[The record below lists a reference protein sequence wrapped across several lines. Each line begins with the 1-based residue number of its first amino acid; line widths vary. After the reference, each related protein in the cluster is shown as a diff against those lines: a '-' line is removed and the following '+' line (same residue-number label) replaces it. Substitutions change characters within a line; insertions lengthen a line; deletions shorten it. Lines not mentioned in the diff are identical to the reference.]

1 MVVRI
6 VQKTS
11 SSGIDLLKKY
21 DTNKG
26 FDKYRNND
34 FKIDFSSSSLRNRYR
49 Y

>member
-6 VQKTS
+6 VQKRCA
-11 SSGIDLLKKY
+11 GIDLLKKY

-34 FKIDFSSSSLRNRYR
+34 FKIDCHQDL
-49 Y
+49 